1 MFDLFFDL
9 HDLMF
14 LSHKGPTLKTLE
26 AYIHTDVIQLTPLR
40 AFQWP
45 ITWSTYYPILTHPV
59 NFPCGR
65 KPEKPEK
72 THGSFGRVLKNSIPT
87 WDQMLGIE
95 PTTSVVGGC
104 RLDDWATETLSV
116 SAVHQPFYISFYFN
130 IYIYIYKYIY
140 KYIYIYDIYC
150 ISLF

>member
-45 ITWSTYYPILTHPV
+45 IT
-59 NFPCGR
+59 
-65 KPEKPEK
+65 
-72 THGSFGRVLKNSIPT
+72 
-87 WDQMLGIE
+87 
-95 PTTSVVGGC
+95 
-104 RLDDWATETLSV
+104 
-116 SAVHQPFYISFYFN
+116 
-130 IYIYIYKYIY
+130 
-140 KYIYIYDIYC
+140 
-150 ISLF
+150 